1 MIQKGNIIKISGG
14 TLSESA
20 SQDYTAFAKNIHTN
34 ASGKIIENSKEGVV
48 YGEPKK
54 GVTKDDLVN
63 ITVGMFFDG
72 TGNNRKNIDYASDKK
87 SSNYYKSVG
96 WKFKWQDN
104 TSYKNDRT
112 NVDNLEKMYKQET
125 LYFSVYIEGIGTED
139 GEYDDLTDMGIATG
153 DKGVRGK
160 VRIGCQNLV
169 ETIQAKT
176 QKNIGTLTVDVFG
189 FSRGAAAARNFVH
202 ELTKAPYQARRSG
215 NPKDFRIFDADRKPV
230 TKKDL
235 PARGHFGLQMEKA
248 GLKVNFVN
256 IRFAGLFD
264 TVSAYGLVHSN
275 DVTELNLNAINR
287 ASKIVHLTAADEHR
301 RLFELTSVTKG
312 TELSLPGVHSDIGGS
327 YVDNEVEEVSL
338 AEEMLSV
345 INRGKLIN
353 DEKNRL
359 ISQGWYRA
367 EQMTNTQPYKLIGSR
382 TLRNKYSLIPLH
394 LMFEMGLSTCG
405 FVQTLINNNTYKIPA
420 IPLKGTKWTLIDVYK
435 RLQAY
440 AGHTAPSMVFN
451 DSNQLNSI
459 KRMVDRGFYAADKY
473 AATEK
478 DAKML
483 YELRNKFLHFSSSWD
498 GVGKEPNINEKG
510 QRERDVFNKR
520 SS

>member
-20 SQDYTAFAKNIHTN
+20 SQDYTAFANNIHTN
-34 ASGKIIENSKEGVV
+34 AANKILENSKEGIV

-54 GVTKDDLVN
+54 STILDDRVN

-72 TGNNRKNIDYASDKK
+72 TGNNRKNIDSASNSK
-87 SSNYYKSVG
+87 SDNYYKSVG

-125 LYFSVYIEGIGTED
+125 FDFSIYIEGIGTEND
-139 GEYDDLTDMGIATG
+139 EYDDLTDMGFATG

-160 VRIGCQNLV
+160 VRVGCKSLV
-169 ETIQAKT
+169 EAIQAKT
-176 QKNIGTLTVDVFG
+176 QKNIGTLTFDVFG

-202 ELTKAPYQARRSG
+202 EVTKSAYQAHRSG
-215 NPKDFRIFDADRKPV
+215 DTKNPGLLDADQKSV
-230 TKKDL
+230 SKKDL
-235 PARGHFGLQMEKA
+235 PARGHFGLLMEKA

-264 TVSAYGLVHSN
+264 TVSAFGLVHSN
-275 DVTELNLNAINR
+275 DVTELNLNAINK

-312 TELSLPGVHSDIGGS
+312 IELSLPGVHSDIGGS
-327 YVDNEVEEVSL
+327 YVDNEVEKVSL
-338 AEEMLSV
+338 AEEMLSL
-345 INRGKLIN
+345 INREKLIN
-353 DEKNRL
+353 AEKNRL

-367 EQMTNTQPYKLIGSR
+367 EQMTNTQPYKLVGTR

-394 LMFEMGLSTCG
+394 LMYEMGLSTCG
-405 FVQTLINNNTYKIPA
+405 FVQKLINNNTYKIPA
-420 IPLKGTKWTLIDVYK
+420 IPLKDTKWTLIDVYK

-440 AGHTAPSMVFN
+440 AGNTAPSMVFN
-451 DSNQLNSI
+451 DSNQLKSI
-459 KRMVDRGFYAADKY
+459 KRMVDNGFYPADKY
-473 AATEK
+473 AATER
-478 DAKML
+478 DAKIL

-498 GVGKEPNINEKG
+498 GVGKEPNINKKG
-510 QRERDVFNKR
+510 ERERDVFNKR
-520 SS
+520 ST